1 MHFSRFL
8 ILVFFSGLNTLLGQS
23 YSIQTKTNLSDTIS
37 ETSGLICIKGR
48 LFSHNDSGNEPIIYE
63 IDTTNGCIL
72 NLYPISGA
80 VNVDWEDITCDD
92 SFLYIGDFG
101 NNNGTRKDL
110 CIYKIGINRIL
121 KNDTNLKP
129 EKINFSFS
137 NQTSFSS
144 QPYTTNFDVE
154 ALASIDNQLI
164 VFTKNWG
171 NNRCDIYT
179 CPKTPGTFNLTKIDS
194 FNSQGMITGADYSA
208 NDSLLALCGY
218 TLDHP
223 FVYIVKRISPIGFNW
238 QSAYKIDLVSQKQI
252 QMEGIAFEKSGSC
265 FVSNEKFSS
274 SAKLQKLNFSLKAKS
289 NVSQI
294 YKTTRVFPNPCEG
307 QFMITSDDK
316 MKNVSVYT
324 LMGQKVS
331 EMDVDNFELLFS
343 MENLQN
349 GIYHL
354 HILYE
359 DGKYWDLN
367 VLKN

>member
-1 MHFSRFL
+1 
-8 ILVFFSGLNTLLGQS
+8 V
-23 YSIQTKTNLSDTIS
+23 
-37 ETSGLICIKGR
+37 
-48 LFSHNDSGNEPIIYE
+48 
-63 IDTTNGCIL
+63 
-72 NLYPISGA
+72 
-80 VNVDWEDITCDD
+80 
-92 SFLYIGDFG
+92 YIGDFG

-121 KNDTNLKP
+121 KNDTNLKS
-129 EKINFSFS
+129 EKINFSFG

-154 ALASIDNQLI
+154 AVASIDNKLI

-171 NNRCDIYT
+171 NNRCDIYA

-194 FNSQGMITGADYSA
+194 FNSQCMITGADYST

-223 FVYIVKRISPIGFNW
+223 FVYIVKRKSQVGFDW
-238 QSAYKIDLVSQKQI
+238 QSAYKIDLVPQKQI

-274 SAKLQKLNFSLKAKS
+274 SAKLQKLNFSIKAKT

-294 YKTTRVFPNPCEG
+294 SKTTRVFPNPCDG
-307 QFMITSDDK
+307 QLMITSK
-316 MKNVSVYT
+316 EIMNYVSVYT
-324 LMGQKVS
+324 LMGQKLS
-331 EMDVDNFELLFS
+331 EMEADNFELLFS
-343 MENLQN
+343 MEKLQN

-354 HILYE
+354 HIDY
-359 DGKYWDLN
+359 
-367 VLKN
+367 